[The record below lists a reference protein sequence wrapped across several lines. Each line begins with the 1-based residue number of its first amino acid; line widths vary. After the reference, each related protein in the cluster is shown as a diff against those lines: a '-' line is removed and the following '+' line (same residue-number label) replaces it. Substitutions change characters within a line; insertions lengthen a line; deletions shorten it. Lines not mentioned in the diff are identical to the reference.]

1 METEQEQKQKQEHER
16 LNLNVE
22 RWNVRRMHG
31 RSSELFA
38 RAQRRIPGGVNSPV
52 RAFRGLGREPFFV
65 DRAAGANI
73 WDVDGKEYI
82 DYVGTWGPAILGHA
96 PRVVIDAVRE
106 AAGHGVS
113 FGIPN
118 PLEVE
123 MAELICRWVPS
134 IEKVRMVNSG
144 TEATM
149 SCLRLARGFTKRD
162 KIIKF
167 EGCYHGH
174 VDSLLVQ
181 AGSGALTHGQ
191 PDSAG
196 VPQEFADLTIALPF
210 NDITAVR
217 EAFRTNANEI
227 AAIILEPIPANAGLY
242 FPRPGFLEALRQECA
257 REGALLIFD
266 EVMTGFRVA
275 RGGAQEIY
283 GVRPDLTALGK
294 VIGGGLPV
302 GAFGGRAEI
311 MDQLSPLG
319 PVYQAG
325 TLSGNP
331 LAMAAGLAQ
340 LRELERIDGW
350 KQLENLG
357 AFLEGMALASLGKTK
372 TSAVF
377 HRIGSMFCLF
387 FTADPVTDLASAQRS
402 DRAKF
407 APFFNHCLDA
417 GVYFAPSQFE
427 TGFISTAHQPAQIEA
442 TGRIVH
448 EALTKIVC

>member
-1 METEQEQKQKQEHER
+1 MAS
-16 LNLNVE
+16 
-22 RWNVRRMHG
+22 
-31 RSSELFA
+31 RSSQLFA
-38 RAQRRIPGGVNSPV
+38 AALKRIPGGVNSPV

-65 DRAAGANI
+65 DRAQGSRI
-73 WDVDGKEYI
+73 WDVDGNEYI

-96 PRVVIDAVRE
+96 PAVVIDAVR
-106 AAGHGVS
+106 AAAARGVS

-118 PLEVE
+118 PFEVD

-149 SCLRLARGFTKRD
+149 SCLRLARGFTGRD

-174 VDSLLVQ
+174 VDALLVQ
-181 AGSGALTHGQ
+181 AGSGALTHGR

-196 VPQEFADLTIALPF
+196 VPAEFAALTISVPF
-210 NDITAVR
+210 NDMEAVR
-217 EAFRTNANEI
+217 AAFRENPKAI

-242 FPRPGFLEALRQECA
+242 FPREDFLQQLRDECA
-257 REGALLIFD
+257 RHGALLIFD

-275 RGGAQEIY
+275 RGGAQELFGI
-283 GVRPDLTALGK
+283 RPDLTALGK

-350 KQLENLG
+350 NLLEKSG
-357 AFLEGMALASLGKTK
+357 ARFEESTRGALRDLKLRW
-372 TSAVF
+372 VF

-387 FTADPVTDLASAQRS
+387 FTEDPVTDLASAKRS
-402 DRAKF
+402 DAGKF
-407 APFFNHCLDA
+407 SRFFNACLDR

-427 TGFISTAHQPAQIEA
+427 TGFLSTAHTSDDIERTAA
-442 TGRIVH
+442 TVR
-448 EALTKIVC
+448 EALA

>member
-1 METEQEQKQKQEHER
+1 MSTQ
-16 LNLNVE
+16 
-22 RWNVRRMHG
+22 
-31 RSSELFA
+31 SAELFA
-38 RAQRRIPGGVNSPV
+38 RARRRIPGGVNSPV

-65 DRAAGANI
+65 ERAQGANI
-73 WDVDGKEYI
+73 WDVEGKKYI

-96 PRVVIDAVRE
+96 PPVVIEAVQ
-106 AAGHGVS
+106 AAAARGVS

-149 SCLRLARGFTKRD
+149 SCVRLARGFTKRD
-162 KIIKF
+162 RIIKF

-174 VDSLLVQ
+174 VDALLVH

-196 VPQEFADLTIALPF
+196 VPDEFARLTIALPF
-210 NDITAVR
+210 NNLAAVR
-217 EAFRTNANEI
+217 ETFAKWPNEI
-227 AAIILEPIPANAGLY
+227 AAVILEPIPANAGLY
-242 FPRPGFLEALRQECA
+242 FPQAGFLEGLREECTKH
-257 REGALLIFD
+257 GALLIFD

-275 RGGAQEIY
+275 RGGAQELY

-350 KQLENLG
+350 KLLEELG
-357 AFLEGMALASLGKTK
+357 ARFEQATRDSLGETG
-372 TSAVF
+372 TAAVF
-377 HRIGSMFCLF
+377 HRVGSMFCLF
-387 FTADPVTDLASAQRS
+387 FTPNPVTDLASAKDS
-402 DRAKF
+402 DPGKF
-407 APFFNHCLDA
+407 ARFFNHCLDA

-427 TGFISTAHQPAQIEA
+427 TGFLSTAHTPEQLDETARVVRA
-442 TGRIVH
+442 
-448 EALTKIVC
+448 ALAS